1 MGVEYLQNLEKLR
14 DIVAN
19 DPAPKYFSYD
29 RRNVESSNELTF
41 DLYQTLAMETA
52 VYPGKRGLLGLL
64 YCGLGTAEE
73 AGEVAGK
80 IKKVLRDNNGVV
92 DGVQRERIKK
102 EMGDVLWYLA
112 GVAKELGINLGSV
125 ARENILK
132 LQGRRERGTIHGDG
146 DDR

>member
-19 DPAPKYFSYD
+19 DPAPKYF
-29 RRNVESSNELTF
+29 RGCVESSEVLTF
-41 DLYQTLAMETA
+41 GSYQALAMETA
-52 VYPGKRGLLGLL
+52 VYPGKKELLGLL

-80 IKKVLRDNNGVV
+80 IKKVVRDNNGVV
-92 DGVQRERIKK
+92 DDVQRERIKK

>member
-1 MGVEYLQNLEKLR
+1 MGVEYLQNLDKLR

-19 DPAPKYFSYD
+19 DPAPKYFQ
-29 RRNVESSNELTF
+29 RCVESSELTF

-52 VYPGKRGLLGLL
+52 VYPGKKELLGLL

-80 IKKVLRDNNGVV
+80 IKKVLRDNNGIV
-92 DGVQRERIKK
+92 DDAQRERIKK

>member
-1 MGVEYLQNLEKLR
+1 MILLPSFHPENKRENKDHGNAIQEIYRQ
-14 DIVAN
+14 IYIN
-19 DPAPKYFSYD
+19 DLLYPFEWFSF
-29 RRNVESSNELTF
+29 E
-41 DLYQTLAMETA
+41 
-52 VYPGKRGLLGLL
+52 PGKKELLGLL

-80 IKKVLRDNNGVV
+80 IKKVVRDNNGVV
-92 DGVQRERIKK
+92 DDVQRERIKK

-125 ARENILK
+125 ARDNILK

>member
-19 DPAPKYFSYD
+19 DPAPKYFQ
-29 RRNVESSNELTF
+29 RCVESSELTF

-52 VYPGKRGLLGLL
+52 VYPGKKELLGLL

-80 IKKVLRDNNGVV
+80 IKKVLRDNNGIV
-92 DGVQRERIKK
+92 DDAQRERIKK

-112 GVAKELGINLGSV
+112 GVAKELGISLGSV
-125 ARENILK
+125 ARENIIK
-132 LQGRRERGTIHGDG
+132 LQGRRERGTLHGDG